1 MILTYCQ
8 KFTGGRLFVIF
19 ATGFRVVVNGNLVG
33 YVDNVKYSSVVGAAV
48 R

>member
-19 ATGFRVVVNGNLVG
+19 AAGFRVVVNGNIME
-33 YVDNVKYSSVVGAAV
+33 YVDNVKYSSVIGAV
-48 R
+48 VW